1 MNLNFFKRTKPEPL
15 KIKRKRTK
23 TIANVNLG
31 ENFENQVT
39 RARGADTNRLTADF
53 QESVIQGTIN
63 VYIRSHLQN
72 LQRNSRTLV
81 ARTPHGKRASQY
93 QADNIV
99 GTDGICPQP
108 RLLNSEGKPD
118 IQLNKL
124 IKDHF
129 DNWAWRSRH
138 FALNKGFSW
147 REFEETIE
155 RGRMT
160 DGECFIRLHEKTDGL
175 RVEIIDSSRVDINH
189 QFQSESTFCYMGI
202 EYESETMT
210 PVRYWI
216 KKIDLLTQQPSGT
229 LEGIDADDIIHYY
242 RQMFVGQLRGIPESA
257 AIVNTLIQYDGFTNY
272 TLVQKKAAASSMGF
286 LTQDKDSQEQIDFGN
301 LSSEDEEIDNRPL
314 IQELSAGTIQE
325 LPPGMDIKQ
334 FSSTQGGDDFYN
346 FTNRLEEQISMGY
359 GFFMQ
364 GYRGDTSNINYSSA
378 RFGDQSQRVM
388 FKNIQR
394 LMQERV
400 LEYIYERWLQN
411 AILNDLIDIP
421 MSGIG
426 VVLRNTQW
434 SYPKWDSIDP
444 KKDVEVE
451 VMKID
456 NGLKPRSD
464 TILESGLEPE
474 TVFAQIDAEKERY
487 VPKQAHQIEVAK
499 APVEAQENSES
510 EVNK

>member
-53 QESVIQGTIN
+53 QESVIKGSIN

-81 ARTPHGKRASQY
+81 AKTPHGKHAIQY
-93 QADNIV
+93 QTDNIV
-99 GTDGICPQP
+99 GTDGIYPQP
-108 RLLNSEGKPD
+108 RLLNSEGKPN
-118 IQLNKL
+118 IELNKL
-124 IKDHF
+124 IKENF
-129 DNWAWRSRH
+129 DNWAWRPRNFSLSR
-138 FALNKGFSW
+138 NFSL

-155 RGRMT
+155 RGRMI
-160 DGECFIRLHEKTDGL
+160 DGECFIRIHEKADGL
-175 RVEIIDSSRVDINH
+175 RIEIIDSPRIDINH
-189 QFQSESTFCYMGI
+189 QFQNETTYCYMGI
-202 EYESETMT
+202 EYLIETNE

-216 KKIDLLTQQPSGT
+216 KKIDPLTQTPSGV
-229 LEGIDADDIIHYY
+229 LEGIDAKNVIHYY
-242 RQMFVGQLRGIPESA
+242 RQMFAGQMRGIPESA
-257 AIVNTLIQYDGFTNY
+257 ATINTLIQYDGFTNY

-334 FSSTQGGDDFYN
+334 FTSTQGGDDFYN
-346 FTNRLEEQISMGY
+346 FTNRLEEHIAMGY
-359 GFFMQ
+359 GFFLQ
-364 GYRGDTSNINYSSA
+364 GFRGDTSNINYSSA

-400 LEYIYERWLQN
+400 IEPIYERWLQN
-411 AILNDLIDIP
+411 AIFNDLIDIP
-421 MSGIG
+421 M
-426 VVLRNTQW
+426 LRISNVIHNTQW
-434 SYPKWDSIDP
+434 IYPKWDSIDP
-444 KKDVEVE
+444 KKDVENE
-451 VMKID
+451 VLKIEA
-456 NGLKPRSD
+456 GLKSRAD
-464 TILESGLEPE
+464 VILESGLEPE
-474 TVFAQIDAEKERY
+474 TVFAQIESEKDFY